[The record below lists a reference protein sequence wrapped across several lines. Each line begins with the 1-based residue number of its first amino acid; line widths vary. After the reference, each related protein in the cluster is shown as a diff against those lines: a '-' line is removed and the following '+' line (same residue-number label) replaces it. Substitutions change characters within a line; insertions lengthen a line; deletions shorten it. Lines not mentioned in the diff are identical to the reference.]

1 MKSRP
6 LLFEDLVPGAE
17 LGRHVA
23 TWDEETSRYWKSIFP
38 DDVNAGAEG
47 AGMAVALM
55 MRSYLAVTPRP
66 PGNVHARQ
74 RLHLVSPPV
83 KGETVHTV
91 VSCAGKQIKRERRYV
106 DIGISATGADERL
119 LYQGTLTLVW
129 AA

>member
-1 MKSRP
+1 MKPPP

-17 LGRHVA
+17 LGRHAA
-23 TWDEETSRYWKSIFP
+23 TWDEEISRYWKSIFP
-38 DDVNAGAEG
+38 DDISAGAEA
-47 AGMAVALM
+47 AGIAVAMM

-74 RLHLVSPPV
+74 RLHLVSQPV

-91 VSCAGKQIKRERRYV
+91 VSCVDKQIKRERRYV
-106 DIGISATGADERL
+106 DIGVRATGMQGRV
-119 LYQGTLTLVW
+119 LYDGTLTLVW